1 MRISDV
7 SSDVCSA
14 DLIPALPIDRDV
26 LRGLGFILPDSPVS
40 SVSEEFRIIK
50 RQLLLGATGKHGE
63 KLSRGERILVCS
75 AHPGEGKTFCAINL
89 ALSMAA
95 EKDVHVLH
103 VDADFAKPSIMSRF
117 GFSAV
122 EGLTVASTGPS
133 RSERCRAGRGG
144 TRT

>member
-1 MRISDV
+1 MLFFF
-7 SSDVCSA
+7 SSRRRHTRCALVTGVQTCA
-14 DLIPALPIDRDV
+14 LPILPAQPIDRDV

-89 ALSMAA
+89 AISMAA
-95 EKDVHVLH
+95 EKDVTVLL
-103 VDADFAKPSIMSRF
+103 VDRSGERGVGKECVSTCRSR
-117 GFSAV
+117 
-122 EGLTVASTGPS
+122 
-133 RSERCRAGRGG
+133 RWQ
-144 TRT
+144 